1 MVVESHGFSGD
12 DRIGR
17 CKGGTFGLGML
28 ASERAGAIII
38 VLSGSGGR
46 LWTRGEEGLGGVIG
60 WGLGS
65 GSGSG
70 SWHSGDSSSSMMSS
84 MRVSSSSW

>member
-1 MVVESHGFSGD
+1 MVVESHGFSGGD
-12 DRIGR
+12 GIGR

-38 VLSGSGGR
+38 VLRGRGGR
-46 LWTRGEEGLGGVIG
+46 LWTRGEDGLGGEIG
-60 WGLGS
+60 WGFGS

-70 SWHSGDSSSSMMSS
+70 SSHSGDSSSSIMSS
-84 MRVSSSSW
+84 SRTSSSSW